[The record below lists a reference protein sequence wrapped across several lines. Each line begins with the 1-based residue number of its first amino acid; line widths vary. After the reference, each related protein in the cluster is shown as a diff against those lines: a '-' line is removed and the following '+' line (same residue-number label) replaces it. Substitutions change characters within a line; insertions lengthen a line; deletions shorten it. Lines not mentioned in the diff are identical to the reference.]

1 MSTKQKFSSVLL
13 LIFSFFLITVNLLP
27 STTKNFAQSLIAL
40 EVAPEFDREVQ
51 CLAENIYFESG
62 YEPKEGQVA
71 VAFVTLN
78 RLKSGIFAEDI
89 CGVVKQKIN
98 NVCQFSWYC
107 EDRQYNISTNKSLT
121 SSNNSLY
128 NSIRELATNVYANS
142 ERMTDPSNGALYYHA
157 DYVKPGWKNMQT
169 TAVIGRHI
177 FYNKKGI

>member
-1 MSTKQKFSSVLL
+1 MKSRYLL
-13 LIFSFFLITVNLLP
+13 SIGLIATILTFSFGMSQSISYSMPFKTNFQNLSP
-27 STTKNFAQSLIAL
+27 QAKQQV
-40 EVAPEFDREVQ
+40 E

>member
-1 MSTKQKFSSVLL
+1 MKSRYLL
-13 LIFSFFLITVNLLP
+13 SIGLIATILTFSFGMSQSISYSMPFKTNFQNLSP
-27 STTKNFAQSLIAL
+27 QAKQQV
-40 EVAPEFDREVQ
+40 E

-142 ERMTDPSNGALYYHA
+142 DRMTDPSNGALYYHA

>member
-1 MSTKQKFSSVLL
+1 MLFRSQV
-13 LIFSFFLITVNLLP
+13 
-27 STTKNFAQSLIAL
+27 
-40 EVAPEFDREVQ
+40 E

>member
-1 MSTKQKFSSVLL
+1 MKSRYLL
-13 LIFSFFLITVNLLP
+13 SIGIIATILTFSFGMSQSISYSMPFKTNFQNLSP
-27 STTKNFAQSLIAL
+27 QAKQQV
-40 EVAPEFDREVQ
+40 E

-128 NSIRELATNVYANS
+128 NNIRELATNVYANS
-142 ERMTDPSNGALYYHA
+142 DRMTDPSNGALYYHA